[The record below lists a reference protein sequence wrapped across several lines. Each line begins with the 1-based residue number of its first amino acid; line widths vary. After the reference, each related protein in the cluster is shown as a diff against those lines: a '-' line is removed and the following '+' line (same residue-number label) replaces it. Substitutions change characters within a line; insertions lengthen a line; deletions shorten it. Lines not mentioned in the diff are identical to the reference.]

1 MLEEEKM
8 TKDTLLQAVR
18 EVYENRAT
26 YISAMQ
32 GSGDNAKKDSITM
45 ITEIIDSLVR

>member
-1 MLEEEKM
+1 M

-18 EVYENRAT
+18 DVYTRRDT

-32 GSGDNAKKDSITM
+32 GSGDDAKKDSITM
-45 ITEIIDSLVR
+45 ITEIIDSLVK